1 MAITMPGDKDLLDEL
16 EELSE
21 IVEGKSEEEM
31 KRELEEIEEIAGI
44 TEETKEEEP
53 ETAEEHEETKEKT
66 AAIEPVKEKE
76 ENVEKPKKENVVK
89 PHPERVIKKYGALKY
104 ASGILIVIGTIIYIL
119 AFYLR
124 LYAGWRLINYP
135 PSALVAAAGVILMI
149 IGGDFYLRAKVR

>member
-1 MAITMPGDKDLLDEL
+1 MAMTMPGDKDLLDEL

-21 IVEGKSEEEM
+21 IVEGKSEDEI

-44 TEETKEEEP
+44 TEETKKEEP
-53 ETAEEHEETKEKT
+53 EAVEKHEEKPV
-66 AAIEPVKEKE
+66 APEPVKEKE
-76 ENVEKPKKENVVK
+76 EKVEKTGKERSVK
-89 PHPERVIKKYGALKY
+89 TRPERAIKKYSALKY
-104 ASGILIVIGTIIYIL
+104 ASGIFIAIGTIIYIL

-149 IGGDFYLRAKVR
+149 IGGDFYFRAKVR